1 MSDRIYLKQVRGYGY
16 TGVLPEEKVLG
27 QWFEVD
33 ATLWVDVRTAGQSD
47 RLADTLDYRAAIA
60 CIQSTIAENR
70 FDLVERLVEA
80 IATELLDLDLVT
92 QVTVRVTKP
101 SPPIPN
107 FVGQVAVEI
116 TRPTAQPVE

>member
-1 MSDRIYLKQVRGYGY
+1 MGDRIYLTQVRGYGY

-33 ATLWVDVRTAGQSD
+33 ATLSVDVRAAGQSD
-47 RLADTLDYRAAIA
+47 CLTDTLDYRAAIA

-80 IATELLDLDLVT
+80 IAAELLDLERVT

-101 SPPIPN
+101 APPIPN
-107 FVGQVAVEI
+107 FVGQVSVEI
-116 TRPTAQPVE
+116 TRPDP